1 MNFLKKRIFVFIALL
16 PLCLPLGLSAQQ
28 DRKDTVERR
37 SIYFNVDPLSHLID
51 GTHQPE
57 NVLNDVHRVDKSFAL
72 TGDFY
77 QRLSS
82 PGSPSKNIFFR
93 PRDINDRDAHALLF
107 EPYLYTADNIRFY
120 QTNRPYSNLK
130 YSNDI
135 DNAQY
140 FSITHSQNVWKS
152 LNVALTYDVNYADGT
167 FDKSQTM
174 NQFFNFTANYISAKG
189 RYRAAASFI
198 RNRAYVL
205 ESGGILSDSLFLNDA
220 YSKPETYPVNL
231 ENAYSKYKTA
241 DFSLFQTVRLDMDT
255 AGETRVLNAGALN
268 HQIRFNRSSRLY
280 RDELMK
286 TTDSLSKRQLR
297 NILSWTNDVYNRE
310 KAEWFLPLTFGLE
323 HELLLYADSL
333 NSDLNNMITPF
344 ARIGLRSPLL
354 DVRLE
359 GRYVLGGSYF
369 AGDCQVKLD
378 SRLYFSTQNRD
389 NALGLKA
396 SYSCLSAYYILSHFS
411 SERLVWDNV
420 LEKTGTLYLNLSYL
434 YKDMIE
440 AFLSYAG
447 LDKASYVDN
456 DMRVRQT
463 SVPTHLFQVG
473 LKHDCRAGRFG
484 FGGFALLQK
493 ASDDYAVRVPLFQ
506 ARQTVYV
513 EVDLFKGRLKTQF
526 GLDLNYNTAY
536 YADMYSPLLGCFVR
550 QDEEKV
556 GNYLYADIY
565 INAKID
571 KCNLFLS
578 LSHPYAGL
586 LGYNYINTPLYPHE
600 GLAFRWG
607 LSWDLWE

>member
-1 MNFLKKRIFVFIALL
+1 MF
-16 PLCLPLGLSAQQ
+16 
-28 DRKDTVERR
+28 
-37 SIYFNVDPLSHLID
+37 
-51 GTHQPE
+51 
-57 NVLNDVHRVDKSFAL
+57 
-72 TGDFY
+72 
-77 QRLSS
+77 
-82 PGSPSKNIFFR
+82 
-93 PRDINDRDAHALLF
+93 
-107 EPYLYTADNIRFY
+107 
-120 QTNRPYSNLK
+120 
-130 YSNDI
+130 
-135 DNAQY
+135 
-140 FSITHSQNVWKS
+140 W
-152 LNVALTYDVNYADGT
+152 
-167 FDKSQTM
+167 
-174 NQFFNFTANYISAKG
+174 
-189 RYRAAASFI
+189 
-198 RNRAYVL
+198 
-205 ESGGILSDSLFLNDA
+205 
-220 YSKPETYPVNL
+220 
-231 ENAYSKYKTA
+231 
-241 DFSLFQTVRLDMDT
+241 
-255 AGETRVLNAGALN
+255 
-268 HQIRFNRSSRLY
+268 
-280 RDELMK
+280 
-286 TTDSLSKRQLR
+286 
-297 NILSWTNDVYNRE
+297 
-310 KAEWFLPLTFGLE
+310 
-323 HELLLYADSL
+323 
-333 NSDLNNMITPF
+333 
-344 ARIGLRSPLL
+344 
-354 DVRLE
+354 
-359 GRYVLGGSYF
+359 
-369 AGDCQVKLD
+369 
-378 SRLYFSTQNRD
+378 
-389 NALGLKA
+389 A
-396 SYSCLSAYYILSHFS
+396 SYSSLSADYILSHFS

-440 AFLSYAG
+440 AFLSYAE

-463 SVPTHLFQVG
+463 SVPTRLFQVG

-607 LSWDLWE
+607 LSWDLWD